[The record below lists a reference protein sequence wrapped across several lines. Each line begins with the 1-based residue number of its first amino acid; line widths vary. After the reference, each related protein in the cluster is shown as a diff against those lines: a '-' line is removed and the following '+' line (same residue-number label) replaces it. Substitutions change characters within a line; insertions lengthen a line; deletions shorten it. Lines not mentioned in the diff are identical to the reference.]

1 MSSMNPGGDDDNED
15 WMPPDDS
22 PLSTKNHFGRNL
34 SLHNNAFVGLP
45 ANGVTM
51 SSIDDIE
58 EDEINVIDLEATLNS
73 KHNQEFLQNN
83 DLDGLSSDSI
93 SESEFEVESSDVGWS
108 EVLREL
114 RDDGN
119 TDLLERLVKEYNLQ
133 SHLDA
138 LDVKGDSE
146 ESLAIRT
153 VDDGEVWDDEFEQS
167 LEGLS
172 REELIDELI
181 ENSPAFSQLEME
193 ILSQELDRSEQEGGG
208 GGLDFDSLDDLDLS
222 DNANYREFRAMVLE
236 DYEKKRTLAN
246 GSRKKKGVVG
256 EQPAATTNF
265 ATKSDFS
272 AYPTDWKD
280 YDSNSAF
287 KRDFSEDDDSWVR
300 PSTEF
305 VPSRAFDVG
314 ERVRPNDT
322 ESSMDELESSI
333 DWLQAR
339 RSRLGET
346 DEQHILKP
354 THLLTPVQAESFRHQ
369 NSQIPIIPY
378 TLLTT
383 TEISSSL
390 SAQGGTD
397 IHIIDTSEFDSTRF
411 VGIGCNFMM
420 LVTGRNASH
429 IRVLADSIV
438 RNLKARKL
446 HERGVIGA
454 SQGVEGGQDIF
465 TNKHSRNRARR
476 NGAMHSSGKIDDD
489 WMVVD
494 CENIHVHILEEST
507 RKCLNIEGLWDL
519 TNPGEIRLI

>member
-1 MSSMNPGGDDDNED
+1 MTSSNQGEDDDNED
-15 WMPPDDS
+15 WLPPDDS
-22 PLSTKNHFGRNL
+22 PLISTKH
-34 SLHNNAFVGLP
+34 VGLP
-45 ANGVTM
+45 TNGITM

-58 EDEINVIDLEATLNS
+58 EDEIDVIDLEATLNS
-73 KHNQEFLQNN
+73 KHNQEFLQNK
-83 DLDGLSSDSI
+83 LDELSSDDVI
-93 SESEFEVESSDVGWS
+93 SSSEFAVESSDVGWS

-119 TDLLERLVKEYNLQ
+119 NELLERLVKEYNLQ

-138 LDVKGDSE
+138 LDVKIDKG
-146 ESLAIRT
+146 ESPAIRP
-153 VDDGEVWDDEFEQS
+153 VDDEEIWDDEFDQS

-181 ENSPAFSQLEME
+181 ENSPSFSQLEME
-193 ILSQELDRSEQEGGG
+193 ILSQELGRLEKESGGG
-208 GGLDFDSLDDLDLS
+208 ELDFDLFDDLDLS
-222 DNANYREFRAMVLE
+222 GNANYTEFRAMVLE
-236 DYEKKRTLAN
+236 DYETKRASAKGT
-246 GSRKKKGVVG
+246 RKQERGTS
-256 EQPAATTNF
+256 ERPDTTTNF
-265 ATKSDFS
+265 ATKSDFT

-287 KRDFSEDDDSWVR
+287 RRDFLDDDASWVR
-300 PSTEF
+300 PSTKF
-305 VPSRAFDVG
+305 VPSNALNTSGKDRSDDV
-314 ERVRPNDT
+314 
-322 ESSMDELESSI
+322 ESSMDDLESSI
-333 DWLQAR
+333 DWLRAR
-339 RSRLGET
+339 RSRLGESV
-346 DEQHILKP
+346 DQNVRKP
-354 THLLTPVQAESFRHQ
+354 THLLTPVQAETFRHQ

-383 TEISSSL
+383 TEISTSL

-411 VGIGCNFMM
+411 VGVGCNFMM

-476 NGAMHSSGKIDDD
+476 NGAMNSSGKMDDD

-494 CENIHVHILEEST
+494 CENIHVHIMEEAT

-519 TNPGEIRLI
+519 NNPSEFIIMTISRNDFC